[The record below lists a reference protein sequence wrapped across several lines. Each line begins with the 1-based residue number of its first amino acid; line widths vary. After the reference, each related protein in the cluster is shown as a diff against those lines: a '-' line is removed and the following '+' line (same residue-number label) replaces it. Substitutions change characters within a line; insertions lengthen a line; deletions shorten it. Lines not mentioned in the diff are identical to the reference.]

1 MQNIDKL
8 KSNENFSFDNS
19 EVIDISK
26 IFKLAIRNKFSIL
39 LITLISTTISII
51 SCTFEEPVYKGSFQ
65 IIVKDK
71 KNSTNSSNNSLLLLD
86 TGLNTD
92 NTKTQEYI
100 LKSPSVLKPVFNFA
114 KKEYKEEVKKL
125 ILLVMTIG

>member
-39 LITLISTTISII
+39 LITLISTTLSII
-51 SCTFEEPVYKGSFQ
+51 SSTFEEPVYKGSFQ

-71 KNSTNSSNNSLLLLD
+71 KTL
-86 TGLNTD
+86 
-92 NTKTQEYI
+92 
-100 LKSPSVLKPVFNFA
+100 
-114 KKEYKEEVKKL
+114 L
-125 ILLVMTIG
+125 ILLIILYYY

>member
-8 KSNENFSFDNS
+8 KSKLNFSFDNS

-39 LITLISTTISII
+39 LITLISTTLSII
-51 SCTFEEPVYKGSFQ
+51 SSTFEEPVYKGSFQ

-71 KNSTNSSNNSLLLLD
+71 KNSTNSSNNSLLLLA
-86 TGLNTD
+86 TGLTSD

-114 KKEYKEEVKKL
+114 KKNIKKEVKKL